1 MMQEMAHEMVLGLN
15 PIWVSCAIFITSYAL
30 LVSEII
36 HRTVAVMLG
45 AGLMIL
51 TGILNQQQALAGI
64 DFNIFALLTGMMILV
79 AITKQSG
86 VFQYLAIWATKK
98 VDAQPRGILL
108 MLSTVTA
115 LLSALLDNVTTV
127 LLIVPVTLLIVDKLE
142 LSPYPFLI
150 AEIFASNI
158 GGTAT
163 LIGDP
168 PNILI
173 GSAVGFSFMDFVR
186 ELGLVVIVIHISMLA
201 MLDFI
206 WGRRLTTS
214 EECRQKVMAFEEKDA
229 ITDKRLLIESLSAL
243 AMVIVGFMLT
253 EIIHLETG
261 SIALFGATLL
271 LLLHILGRSRK
282 NQSQRVN
289 SVLGEVEWSTLA
301 FFIALFVLVHAL
313 EVVGLLAFL
322 GESLV
327 EFSGSDIQ
335 MTAFVILWFS
345 AIASAII
352 DNIPFVATMIP
363 LLQSAS
369 PGLGGTEAMAP
380 IWWALSLGACLGG
393 NGSLIGATANAIV
406 AGFAERAG
414 HPINF
419 SRFLLIAIPIM
430 LLSVLIATGYLYL
443 RHFSGL

>member
-1 MMQEMAHEMVLGLN
+1 MLDLN
-15 PIWVSCAIFITSYAL
+15 PMWLSCAIFITTYVL
-30 LVSEII
+30 LISDII
-36 HRTVAVMLG
+36 HRTVVVMLG

-51 TGILNQQQALAGI
+51 TGVINQQQAVAGV
-64 DFNIFALLTGMMILV
+64 DFNTIALLTGMMIIV
-79 AITKQSG
+79 AVTKQSG

-98 VDAQPRGILL
+98 VDAKPRGILL
-108 MLSTVTA
+108 MLATVTA

-142 LSPYPFLI
+142 LSPYPFLL

-186 ELGLVVIVIHISMLA
+186 ELGLVVIVIHTAMLA
-201 MLDFI
+201 MLDFM
-206 WGRRLTTS
+206 WGRRLTTTD
-214 EECRQKVMAFEEKDA
+214 ECRQKVMAFEEKDA
-229 ITDKRLLIESLSAL
+229 ITDKRLLIESLTVLS
-243 AMVIVGFMLT
+243 MVITGFMLA
-253 EIIHLETG
+253 EIIQLETG

-271 LLLHILGRSRK
+271 LLLHIIGRSHK
-282 NQSQRVN
+282 NQSKRVN
-289 SVLGEVEWSTLA
+289 GILDEVEWSTLA
-301 FFIALFVLVHAL
+301 FFIGLFVLVHAL
-313 EVVGLLAFL
+313 EVGGLLAL
-322 GESLV
+322 LAESLV
-327 EFSGSDIQ
+327 SFSGSDIQ
-335 MTAFVILWFS
+335 LTAFVTLWFS

-369 PGLGGTEAMAP
+369 TGLGGPEAMTP

-393 NGSLIGATANAIV
+393 NGSLIGATANVIV

-414 HPINF
+414 HPIKF
-419 SRFLLIAIPIM
+419 SRFLLIAIPVV
-430 LLSVLIATGYLYL
+430 LLSVTIANGYLYL
-443 RHFSGL
+443 RYFSG